1 MLSSGPKGR
10 GHRSDVWDSMP
21 SVAVVSVHSCCL
33 TIVHLASTRVGAS
46 NAVAGS
52 GVNRVT
58 EPEGVPLLLREV
70 GQANRRA
77 TIARRTPHDR
87 QGPETAGRAL
97 WGSTS
102 ICAAVPRVST
112 SLLAMPDI
120 I

>member
-52 GVNRVT
+52 GVNRVA
-58 EPEGVPLLLREV
+58 EPEGVPLLLRAV
-70 GQANRRA
+70 GQVNRRA
-77 TIARRTPHDR
+77 PFFRFFRVRSLQAALDTC
-87 QGPETAGRAL
+87 ETQ
-97 WGSTS
+97 
-102 ICAAVPRVST
+102 
-112 SLLAMPDI
+112 
-120 I
+120 